1 MKISL
6 LVFGISM
13 ALFMACQNKSS
24 QKEEVTTNNKEM
36 EAVHSEDHSS
46 DMSVHLNNG
55 QKWTANVETND
66 GIKNMSSLVSN
77 IGDANNKEDCMS
89 LKGQLITE
97 FDTLIQK
104 CTMTGEA
111 HEQLHKYLIPLR
123 EKFEALDSTDG
134 KGCGKPID
142 DIRQYLESYSNYFV

>member
-6 LVFGISM
+6 LVFGISV

-24 QKEEVTTNNKEM
+24 QKDEVTTNNKEM

-55 QKWTANVETND
+55 QKWTANAETTD
-66 GIKNMSSLVSN
+66 GIKNMSAMVN
-77 IGDANNKEDCMS
+77 EIGDANDKADCMS

-97 FDTLIQK
+97 FDALIQK

-123 EKFEALDSTDG
+123 KKFEALDATDG
-134 KGCGKPID
+134 TGCGKAID
-142 DIRQYLESYSNYFV
+142 DIRQHLDAFNNYFV